1 MRALFFLFMEA
12 LAAQTEADKRAAAM
26 RAKA

>member
-12 LAAQTEADKRAAAM
+12 LAARAEADERAAAM
-26 RAKA
+26 RRKA